1 MFIIFWAEV
10 VAYYHHF
17 LEFALM
23 TFGRHHQ
30 VGDKLRPVFDP
41 LHIVPEHLAESPLC
55 EPEASAIPDPMSADS
70 W

>member
-10 VAYYHHF
+10 VAYYHPV

-41 LHIVPEHLAESPLC
+41 LHIVPEQLAEN
-55 EPEASAIPDPMSADS
+55 ERIA
-70 W
+70 